1 MKEND
6 KDKLRQST
14 PLKTNIT
21 DDNPHPQKNKS
32 YPNLSHEVIL
42 TQTIYQLR
50 IILIG
55 DSNVDKTSLVNRFMG
70 FDFESNYKCTISAD
84 FKIKSI
90 SISSEIGAELT
101 VWDTC
106 GQERFRSMTRQYFK
120 DAQGIVLVYD
130 VGDLESFNNLSVW
143 LKEIKNNS
151 NKDPEIVLVGNKI
164 DLEDR
169 KVTKE
174 KGMRFAE
181 KNNLM
186 YAETSSKEGINVDSP
201 FEKLA
206 TALVNKIKDNPEY
219 NLNKK
224 DGNTKNYDERNLIEK
239 NREKEVKCC

>member
-1 MKEND
+1 MKENE

-14 PLKTNIT
+14 PIKTNST
-21 DDNPHPQKNKS
+21 DDNPNQKRNKS
-32 YPNLSHEVIL
+32 NPNLSHEVIL

-55 DSNVDKTSLVNRFMG
+55 DSNVGKTSLVNRFMG
-70 FDFESNYKCTISAD
+70 YDFESNYKCTISAD

-130 VGDLESFNNLSVW
+130 VGELESFNNLSVW

-186 YAETSSKEGINVDSP
+186 YVESSSKEGINVDSP

-206 TALVNKIKDNPEY
+206 TALVNKIKENPEY
-219 NLNKK
+219 NLNKNE
-224 DGNTKNYDERNLIEK
+224 GNKNYDDRNLIEK

>member
-1 MKEND
+1 MKENE

-14 PLKTNIT
+14 PIKTNST
-21 DDNPHPQKNKS
+21 DDNPNQKRNKS
-32 YPNLSHEVIL
+32 NPNLSHEVIL

-55 DSNVDKTSLVNRFMG
+55 DSNVGKTSLVNRFMG
-70 FDFESNYKCTISAD
+70 YDFESNYKCTISAD

-130 VGDLESFNNLSVW
+130 VGELESFNNLSVW

-186 YAETSSKEGINVDSP
+186 YVESSSKEGINVDSP

-206 TALVNKIKDNPEY
+206 TALVNKIKENPEY
-219 NLNKK
+219 NWNKNE
-224 DGNTKNYDERNLIEK
+224 GNKNYDDRNLIEK